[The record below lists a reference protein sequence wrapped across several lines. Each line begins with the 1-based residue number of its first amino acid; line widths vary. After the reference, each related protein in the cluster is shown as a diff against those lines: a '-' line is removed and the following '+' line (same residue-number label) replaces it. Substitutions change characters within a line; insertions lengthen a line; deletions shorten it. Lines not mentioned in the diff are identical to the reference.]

1 MKRILLLLALT
12 QMHMTNYAQKVESG
26 FKAERISRSSTLSIN
41 APIEKAFPLFG
52 PLLEME
58 WAAGWEPRVIYLDQ
72 EHVAEHMIFQ
82 TKSLYGDDYLWA
94 VTQYAPEHFKI
105 EYTVQATDR
114 IWFIRVQ
121 CLSSKEATKAMVT
134 YTYTGLSENG
144 NQKNREALEK
154 MFSQDLKDWEEAINY
169 YLKTGKQLH

>member
-12 QMHMTNYAQKVESG
+12 QMHMTSYAQKSETE
-26 FKAERISRSSTLSIN
+26 FKAERISRSSTLSIH
-41 APIEKAFPLFG
+41 APIEKVFPLFG

-72 EHVAEHMIFQ
+72 KNVAEHMIFQ
-82 TKSLYGDDYLWA
+82 TKSHYGDDYLWA
-94 VTQYAPEHFKI
+94 VTQYEPEHFKI
-105 EYTVQATDR
+105 EYTVQTEGR

-121 CLSSKEATKAMVT
+121 CSPDNKETKATVT
-134 YTYTGLSENG
+134 YTYTGLTEKG
-144 NQKNREALEK
+144 NQQNKEALEK
-154 MFSQDLKDWEEAINY
+154 MFSHDLKDWEEAINY